1 MLSEGEPVAKFGHS
15 TPKVQAA
22 HHSREGAD
30 MEFVFAYITAGSREE
45 AARIGRTLVEERL
58 AACANILDGMT
69 SIYRWEGAIEEA
81 TEAVLIAK
89 TRADLFDR
97 LAARV
102 RDLHSYSVPCVVELT
117 VGRGNPAYLDW
128 LRDETA

>member
-1 MLSEGEPVAKFGHS
+1 
-15 TPKVQAA
+15 
-22 HHSREGAD
+22 

-45 AARIGRTLVEERL
+45 ALRIGRVLVGERL

-69 SIYRWEGAIEEA
+69 SIYRWKGAVEEA

-89 TRADLFDR
+89 TRAELFDR

-102 RDLHSYSVPCVVELT
+102 RELHSYDVPCVVELR

-128 LRDETA
+128 LRDETVKDETT

>member
-1 MLSEGEPVAKFGHS
+1 
-15 TPKVQAA
+15 
-22 HHSREGAD
+22 
-30 MEFVFAYITAGSREE
+30 MEFVFAYITAGSRDE
-45 AARIGRTLVEERL
+45 ARRIGRALVEERL

-69 SIYRWEGAIEEA
+69 SIYRWQGAVEEA
-81 TEAVLIAK
+81 SEAVLIAK
-89 TRADLFDR
+89 TRAELFDR

-102 RDLHSYSVPCVVELT
+102 RDLHSYSVPCVVELK